1 MTHHLKEEI
10 KVAKLNLLTA
20 VPAHRAIPISFEGSM
35 ANTKLPCEMLFVGS
49 TMIMEPSGIGPE
61 IQSIE
66 DDPTNL
72 VAKAF
77 ELGLV
82 CKVGTQ
88 LSWELDF

>member
-1 MTHHLKEEI
+1 MKLRTMLAPSFEFEI
-10 KVAKLNLLTA
+10 SAM
-20 VPAHRAIPISFEGSM
+20 PISFEGSM
-35 ANTKLPCEMLFVGS
+35 ANTKLPCEMLLVGS